1 MGKTAEQIAN
11 EIYGTL
17 SNFPYNGPGEEVKVV
32 LAAAAIAGMRAER
45 EAQRKAQETR
55 LAKRSPEELA
65 WDEIGNDARHGIGYG
80 DIHRWVTRGVRA
92 GIKAATRR

>member
-32 LAAAAIAGMRAER
+32 LAAGLL
-45 EAQRKAQETR
+45 
-55 LAKRSPEELA
+55 LA
-65 WDEIGNDARHGIGYG
+65 
-80 DIHRWVTRGVRA
+80 
-92 GIKAATRR
+92 